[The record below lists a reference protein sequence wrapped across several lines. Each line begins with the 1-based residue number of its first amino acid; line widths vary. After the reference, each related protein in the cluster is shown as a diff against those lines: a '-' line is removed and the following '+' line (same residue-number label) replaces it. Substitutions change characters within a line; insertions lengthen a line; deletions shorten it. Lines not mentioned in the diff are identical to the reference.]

1 MKGDFKR
8 LPRILKKNIL
18 CKLGLGLLFL
28 TVFILMCIFMDHLVF
43 ALAPGAFALF
53 ALMDGIGMTFRCLS
67 GEYLELD
74 GICTE
79 VYKSKLRR
87 KTRSIAV
94 ETKRGVIKLHLM
106 PSVAPREW
114 AQTAAI
120 GIALRNAGF
129 GLQFSM
135 AGESFSANAPDEF
148 ALDVGSGAVT
158 FANESDGAENGTPS
172 VTAAEPASTP
182 VEAPP
187 KELSAEEKFQLAC
200 KVPCT
205 LKKYEGRTLGDIMY
219 LDRNFLVYIATKY
232 EGNEKLKEAAKII
245 CEYAA
250 SNAA

>member
-1 MKGDFKR
+1 MSQNINILSTINAVEGFNPEDYAVDYTDLNTKETRKR
-8 LPRILKKNIL
+8 LPVIAQIAWFRLKYPMGKIALKIEQRENLFVATARIHPDYKDP
-18 CKLGLGLLFL
+18 
-28 TVFILMCIFMDHLVF
+28 VD
-43 ALAPGAFALF
+43 AY
-53 ALMDGIGMTFRCLS
+53 LS
-67 GEYLELD
+67 EATASRAKCD
-74 GICTE
+74 DI
-79 VYKSKLRR
+79 
-87 KTRSIAV
+87 
-94 ETKRGVIKLHLM
+94 
-106 PSVAPREW
+106 PSVSPREW

-158 FANESDGAENGTPS
+158 FANESDGAETGTPS
-172 VTAAEPASTP
+172 VTPAAPAVTP

-187 KELSAEEKFQLAC
+187 KELTAEEKFQLAC

-205 LKKYEGRTLGDIMY
+205 LKKYEGRTLGDLML

>member
-1 MKGDFKR
+1 MSQNNNILSTINAVEGFNPEDYAVDYTDLNTKETRKR
-8 LPRILKKNIL
+8 LPVIAQIAWFRLKYPLGKIALKTEQKGGLFIAYARIHPDYRDPVDA
-18 CKLGLGLLFL
+18 FL
-28 TVFILMCIFMDHLVF
+28 SEAT
-43 ALAPGAFALF
+43 ASR
-53 ALMDGIGMTFRCLS
+53 T
-67 GEYLELD
+67 
-74 GICTE
+74 
-79 VYKSKLRR
+79 KS
-87 KTRSIAV
+87 
-94 ETKRGVIKLHLM
+94 EDM

-158 FANESDGAENGTPS
+158 FANESDGAETDTTTPA
-172 VTAAEPASTP
+172 TATPISTP

-187 KELSAEEKFQLAC
+187 KELTAEEKFQLAC
-200 KVPCT
+200 RTPCT
-205 LKKYEGRTLGDIMY
+205 LKKYEGRTLGDVLQLDPSFIKY
-219 LDRNFLVYIATKY
+219 LATKY
-232 EGNEKLKEAAKII
+232 EGNEKLKEAAKFI

>member
-1 MKGDFKR
+1 MSQNINILSTINAVEGFNPEDYAVDYTDLNTKETRKR
-8 LPRILKKNIL
+8 LPVIAQIAWFRLKYPMGKIALKIEQRGNLFVATARIHPDYKDP
-18 CKLGLGLLFL
+18 
-28 TVFILMCIFMDHLVF
+28 VD
-43 ALAPGAFALF
+43 AY
-53 ALMDGIGMTFRCLS
+53 LS
-67 GEYLELD
+67 EA
-74 GICTE
+74 TA
-79 VYKSKLRR
+79 SR
-87 KTRSIAV
+87 
-94 ETKRGVIKLHLM
+94 TKCDDI
-106 PSVAPREW
+106 PSVSPREW

-158 FANESDGAENGTPS
+158 FANESDGAETGTPS
-172 VTAAEPASTP
+172 VTPAAPAVTP

-187 KELSAEEKFQLAC
+187 KELTAEEKFQLAC

-205 LKKYEGRTLGDIMY
+205 LKKYEGRTLGDLML

>member
-1 MKGDFKR
+1 MSQNINILSTINAVEGFNPEDYAVDYTDLNTKETRKR
-8 LPRILKKNIL
+8 LPVIAQIAWFRLKYPMGKIALKIEQRGNLFVATARIHPDYKDP
-18 CKLGLGLLFL
+18 
-28 TVFILMCIFMDHLVF
+28 VD
-43 ALAPGAFALF
+43 AY
-53 ALMDGIGMTFRCLS
+53 LS
-67 GEYLELD
+67 EATASRAKCD
-74 GICTE
+74 DI
-79 VYKSKLRR
+79 
-87 KTRSIAV
+87 
-94 ETKRGVIKLHLM
+94 
-106 PSVAPREW
+106 PSVSPREW

-158 FANESDGAENGTPS
+158 FANESDGAETGTPS
-172 VTAAEPASTP
+172 VTPAAPAVTP

-187 KELSAEEKFQLAC
+187 KELTAEEKFQLAC

-205 LKKYEGRTLGDIMY
+205 LKKYEGRTLGDLML

>member
-1 MKGDFKR
+1 MSQNINILSTINAVEGFNPEDYAVDYTDLNTKETRKR
-8 LPRILKKNIL
+8 LPVIAQIAWFRLKYPLGKIALKTEQKGGLFIAYARIHPDYRDPVDA
-18 CKLGLGLLFL
+18 FL
-28 TVFILMCIFMDHLVF
+28 SEAT
-43 ALAPGAFALF
+43 ASR
-53 ALMDGIGMTFRCLS
+53 T
-67 GEYLELD
+67 
-74 GICTE
+74 
-79 VYKSKLRR
+79 KS
-87 KTRSIAV
+87 
-94 ETKRGVIKLHLM
+94 EDM

-158 FANESDGAENGTPS
+158 FANESDGAETGTTAPA
-172 VTAAEPASTP
+172 TAAHVSTP

-187 KELSAEEKFQLAC
+187 KELTAEEKFQLAC

-205 LKKYEGRTLGDIMY
+205 LKKYEGRTLGDIML

-232 EGNEKLKEAAKII
+232 EGNEKLKEAAKTI

>member
-1 MKGDFKR
+1 MSQNINILSTINAVEGFNPEDYAVDYTDLNTKETRKR
-8 LPRILKKNIL
+8 LPVIAQIAWFRLKYPLGKIALKTEQKGGLFIAYARIHPDYRDPVDA
-18 CKLGLGLLFL
+18 FL
-28 TVFILMCIFMDHLVF
+28 SEAT
-43 ALAPGAFALF
+43 ASR
-53 ALMDGIGMTFRCLS
+53 T
-67 GEYLELD
+67 
-74 GICTE
+74 
-79 VYKSKLRR
+79 KS
-87 KTRSIAV
+87 
-94 ETKRGVIKLHLM
+94 EDM

-158 FANESDGAENGTPS
+158 FANESNGAENGTPT
-172 VTAAEPASTP
+172 VTAAAPAATP

-187 KELSAEEKFQLAC
+187 KELTVEEKFQLAC

>member
-1 MKGDFKR
+1 MSQNINILSTINAVEGFNPEDYAVDYTDLNSKETRKR
-8 LPRILKKNIL
+8 LPVIAQIAWFRLKYPLGKISLRTEQKGNIFVATARIHPDYKDP
-18 CKLGLGLLFL
+18 
-28 TVFILMCIFMDHLVF
+28 VD
-43 ALAPGAFALF
+43 AYLAEATASR
-53 ALMDGIGMTFRCLS
+53 AKCEDI
-67 GEYLELD
+67 
-74 GICTE
+74 
-79 VYKSKLRR
+79 
-87 KTRSIAV
+87 
-94 ETKRGVIKLHLM
+94 
-106 PSVAPREW
+106 PSVSPREW

-148 ALDVGSGAVT
+148 ALDVGSGDVT
-158 FANESDGAENGTPS
+158 FANESDGAETGTT
-172 VTAAEPASTP
+172 TAASVAPAATP

-187 KELSAEEKFQLAC
+187 KELTAEEKFQLAC

-245 CEYAA
+245 CEYAT

>member
-1 MKGDFKR
+1 MSQNINILSTINAVEGFNPEDYAVDYTDLNTKETRKR
-8 LPRILKKNIL
+8 LPVIAQIAWFRLKYPLGKIALKTEQKGGLFIAYARIHPDYRDPVDA
-18 CKLGLGLLFL
+18 FL
-28 TVFILMCIFMDHLVF
+28 SEAT
-43 ALAPGAFALF
+43 ASR
-53 ALMDGIGMTFRCLS
+53 T
-67 GEYLELD
+67 
-74 GICTE
+74 
-79 VYKSKLRR
+79 KS
-87 KTRSIAV
+87 
-94 ETKRGVIKLHLM
+94 EDM

-158 FANESDGAENGTPS
+158 FANESDRAENGMST
-172 VTAAEPASTP
+172 VTAAPPAATP
-182 VEAPP
+182 DEAPP
-187 KELSAEEKFQLAC
+187 KELTAEEKFQLAC

-205 LKKYEGRTLGDIMY
+205 LKKYEGRTLGDLML